1 MEHWNGNVARI
12 VFCHCEY
19 KGCYVLNKI
28 KVLIFSSGRANFLFL
43 SIFRAPLGPSLPRSE
58 FGIREF

>member
-1 MEHWNGNVARI
+1 MERNVARI
-12 VFCHCEY
+12 VFCHYRYEGY
-19 KGCYVLNKI
+19 YVLNKI
-28 KVLIFSSGRANFLFL
+28 KVLISSSERANFLFL